1 MYRLYGAKGSGS
13 AMVEAALAETG
24 AAYEVAAVGLGT
36 DEQRGESY
44 RELNPTRKIPALV
57 LPSGA
62 VIAESAAI
70 LITLAERHPE
80 SKLLPSMGS
89 DERAQ
94 ALRWLVS
101 IVAEIYPMIEIR
113 DYPKRFAIGE
123 KNEETIINIARNRA
137 RERWLSIERAIAG
150 SPWLLPT
157 GFSIADLAIANVS
170 RWTIGKDW
178 RIANLS
184 KIEAIHAGILARPKA
199 GKVWA
204 SHFGA

>member
-1 MYRLYGAKGSGS
+1 MYRLFGTKRSGS
-13 AMVEAALAETG
+13 AMAEAALAETG
-24 AAYEVAAVGLGT
+24 AAYEVVAVDLGT
-36 DEQRGESY
+36 DEQRGAAY
-44 RELNPTRKIPALV
+44 RKLNPTGKIPSLV

-80 SKLLPSMGS
+80 AKLLPPLGS
-89 DERAQ
+89 DERAL

-101 IVAEIYPMIEIR
+101 IAAEIYPMIEIR
-113 DYPKRFAIGE
+113 DYPRRFAIGE
-123 KNEETIINIARNRA
+123 KNEETVINIARNRA
-137 RERWLSIERAIAG
+137 RERWLAIESAIAG
-150 SPWLLPT
+150 SPWLLPS

-178 RIANLS
+178 RIANLP
-184 KIEAIHAGILARPKA
+184 KIEAIHAAILARPKA

-204 SHFGA
+204 HHFGA

>member
-1 MYRLYGAKGSGS
+1 MYTLFGAKRSGS

-24 AAYEVAAVGLGT
+24 APYEVTAVNLET
-36 DEQRGESY
+36 DEQRGPAY
-44 RELNPTRKIPALV
+44 RKLNPTGKIPALV

-62 VIAESAAI
+62 VMSESAAM

-80 SKLLPSMGS
+80 AHLLPTMGS

-94 ALRWLVS
+94 ALRWLVT

-123 KNEETIINIARNRA
+123 KNEETIINVARNRA
-137 RERWLSIERAIAG
+137 RERWLALEAAVAG

-157 GFSIADLAIANVS
+157 GFSITDLAIANVS

-178 RIANLS
+178 RMANLP
-184 KIEAIHAGILARPKA
+184 KIEAIDAAILARPKA

-204 SHFGA
+204 NHFNI